1 MGGIYGGYLQ
11 GQALQQQLQ
20 QGALAIRERQAQ
32 LDQQKQRLAA
42 AAAAF
47 QGLAG
52 DQQAAPVPGAL
63 AQGTPQAAPPQN
75 PVQPMAPGQPS
86 LPNRP
91 QAPGGAQPGAMPPPA
106 APQALAPQLAAPGA
120 PQGVQGPFQILGA
133 MARQLKQANPGV
145 DPVVLADA
153 LQQQV
158 ALMRGVQPE
167 MKDQLNAVINQ
178 QKIDLQIQKLQQ
190 TGEYQQMLLEL
201 RRQGLD
207 QRMAELTLR
216 ERVADMQ
223 DATRQRGQ
231 DIASGDRAAG
241 RATTERGQDL
251 RATESG
257 LKTEHQAGID
267 QIRAINSDISDL
279 LHGRTES
286 DLTPAEKQQL
296 TGLQTRR
303 AQVTTQLVQGGLA
316 KPEIAKQLRTQGATA
331 PKPAAD
337 TEQPP
342 QDASQ
347 LPEGTKASNG
357 TDSYVVQSGK
367 WVKQ

>member
-52 DQQAAPVPGAL
+52 GDQGAAAPGQPQQGA
-63 AQGTPQAAPPQN
+63 PQAAPLQN
-75 PVQPMAPGQPS
+75 PVQPMAPGQSS

-91 QAPGGAQPGAMPPPA
+91 QAPGAAPQGAMPPPA
-106 APQALAPQLAAPGA
+106 SPQGRPPQMATPAAP
-120 PQGVQGPFQILGA
+120 PGVQGPFQILGQ
-133 MARQLKQANPGV
+133 MARRLAQANPGA
-145 DPVVLADA
+145 DPTVLADA

-158 ALMRGVQPE
+158 ALMRGVQPDV
-167 MKDQLNAVINQ
+167 KDQLNAVINQ

-231 DIASGDRAAG
+231 D
-241 RATTERGQDL
+241 L
-251 RATESG
+251 RATEG
-257 LKTEHQAGID
+257 GIKADHQAGID
-267 QIRAINSDISDL
+267 QIRAINADISDL

-296 TGLQTRR
+296 AGLQTRR
-303 AQVTTQLVQGGLA
+303 AQVTTGLVSQGMA
-316 KPEIAKQLRTQGATA
+316 KTDIAKQLRSQGATA
-331 PKPAAD
+331 PKAEPDAA
-337 TEQPP
+337 QPP

-357 TDSYVVQSGK
+357 TDSYVVQGGK